1 MDPLENL
8 KNQIPSIEKKLCY
21 TFEDKDLLILAFVHR
36 SFINEYRDL
45 VKEHNERLEF
55 LGDSVLGLLISEYL
69 YKYLPSTPEGELS
82 SLRSRLVEAPSCVS
96 YVNKLDIA
104 DSILLGR
111 GEQMNS
117 GRGRDSILADLFE
130 AVLGAIHLDGGIE
143 AAKAFLFR
151 TLSQEI
157 DSILKQPLRNWKAE
171 LQDYAQKKHQ
181 EPPHYKVLEESG
193 PDHKKTFS
201 VAVLINGKEMGR
213 GLGRSKKEAQQ
224 EAAKAGLETVNG

>member
-8 KNQIPSIEKKLCY
+8 KNQIPSIEKNLFY
-21 TFEDKDLLILAFVHR
+21 TFKDKDLLILAFVHR

-96 YVNKLDIA
+96 YVNKLNIS

-157 DSILKQPLRNWKAE
+157 DAILKQPLRNWKAE

-201 VAVLINGKEMGR
+201 VAVFIDGKEMGR
-213 GLGRSKKEAQQ
+213 GIGRSKKEAQQ